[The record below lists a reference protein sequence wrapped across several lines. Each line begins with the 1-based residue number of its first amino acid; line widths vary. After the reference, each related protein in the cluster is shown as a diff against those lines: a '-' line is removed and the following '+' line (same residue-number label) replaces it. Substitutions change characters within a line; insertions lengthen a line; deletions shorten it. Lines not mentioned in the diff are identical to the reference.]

1 MLMLSACGDGQPFF
15 NEDTA
20 TDTDTAT
27 DVDTAAE
34 ASEDAEGGDA
44 ADGDGEVSDILNTG
58 TTSPTL
64 GTDAVARGDIVRLES
79 TAESSL
85 GGFLSSVS
93 YDSDSDTLMA

>member
-20 TDTDTAT
+20 TDSDTAT

-58 TTSPTL
+58 TTSPNT
-64 GTDAVARGDIVRLES
+64 GH
-79 TAESSL
+79 
-85 GGFLSSVS
+85 
-93 YDSDSDTLMA
+93 